1 MKPVEVLPGVKYVGA
16 MHPDMRIFD
25 DLFPTRSGTSY
36 NSYLLEA
43 ESPVLI
49 DTVKAKFADVL
60 LENLRACLDP
70 ADLKYVVA
78 NHAEPDHSGSLAR
91 ILDECPNATVVG
103 SKPVGL
109 FLKELL
115 NRDFPF
121 QAVKDGEELDLGG
134 KRKLVFVQVPN
145 LHWPDT
151 IFTYLPDG
159 EAAFTCDAFGAHY
172 CPGEK
177 LWAEDHPDYV
187 DDQKTYYD
195 CLVRLYGEF
204 VRKAFAKVEGVPIKT
219 VLPSHGPLLRGEE
232 LSRTLERYID
242 WSAAPVEYDK
252 PLVGVVYL
260 SAHGNTGK
268 MARAV
273 AEGAE
278 GAGGI
283 AELARWSEESDE
295 QISALYERSNALAFG
310 CPTINRDVP
319 VPFWGTMALLAQS
332 ALPARKL
339 AAYFGSYGWSG
350 EAANLVEGRLCGKG
364 YKLVAESVRAR
375 FAPTDA
381 DLEKCRALGAALVE
395 AVRG

>member
-1 MKPVEVLPGVKYVGA
+1 MKPVEVLPGVRYVGA
-16 MHPDMRIFD
+16 MHPDMRVFD
-25 DLFPTRSGTSY
+25 DLFPTESGTSY

-43 ESPVLI
+43 ESPTLI
-49 DTVKAKFADVL
+49 DTVKSRFADVL
-60 LENLRACLDP
+60 LENLRGCLDLGE
-70 ADLKYVVA
+70 LKYVVA

-91 ILDECPNATVVG
+91 ILEACPNVTVIG

-109 FLKELL
+109 FIKELL
-115 NRDFPF
+115 NREFPF

-134 KRKLVFVQVPN
+134 GRKLVFVQVPN

-151 IFTYLPDG
+151 IFSYLPDR

-187 DDQKTYYD
+187 DDQKVYYD

-204 VRKAFAKVEGVPIKT
+204 VRKAFAKVEGVPIEA
-219 VLPSHGPLLRGEE
+219 VLPSHGPLLRGGE
-232 LSRTLERYID
+232 LTRTLERYAA
-242 WSAAPVEYDK
+242 WSAAPEKGEK
-252 PLVGVVYL
+252 PVIGIVYL
-260 SAHGNTGK
+260 SAHGNTQR

-273 AEGAE
+273 AEGVE
-278 GAGGI
+278 SAGGA
-283 AELARWSEESDE
+283 AELARWSEKSPEE
-295 QISALYERSNALAFG
+295 ISCVYERSDALAFG
-310 CPTINRDVP
+310 CPTVNRDVP

-332 ALPARKL
+332 ALPAKKL
-339 AAYFGSYGWSG
+339 AGYFGSYGWSG
-350 EAANLVEGRLCGKG
+350 EAAKLVEGRLCGKG

-395 AVRG
+395 AARG